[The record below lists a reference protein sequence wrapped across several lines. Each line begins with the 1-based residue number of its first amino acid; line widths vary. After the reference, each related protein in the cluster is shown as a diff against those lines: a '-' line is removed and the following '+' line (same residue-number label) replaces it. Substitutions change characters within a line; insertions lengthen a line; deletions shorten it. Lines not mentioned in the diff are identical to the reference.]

1 MESRKPSLFNQLEP
15 HNEDSDSTDISD
27 ISEDEDWEDDPPL
40 SPKSQPLEFP
50 KLDHDVP
57 LPRPPSLLSCLL
69 YNNGNNNNN
78 SNNHT
83 NTLHPSNNIPNGSD
97 NNHVYKPRLL
107 RSFTTPTALPALHT
121 PLVKQESVVG
131 ISDINVSISS
141 LTTTSSH
148 LSMKNLLYKS
158 SVNLYSAGS
167 TTTTTTT
174 AAMRPNKRLS
184 QPDQL
189 KPSPSSLTS
198 SILFMSQPPDSATT
212 PPPPILP
219 RITTTDSELTDKL
232 INNDELSK
240 SLKESLLIDNRLAKI
255 PLPEKVIDAGIF
267 LKRESRL
274 ADEDDFDD
282 YHSKG
287 W

>member
-1 MESRKPSLFNQLEP
+1 M
-15 HNEDSDSTDISD
+15 
-27 ISEDEDWEDDPPL
+27 
-40 SPKSQPLEFP
+40 
-50 KLDHDVP
+50 
-57 LPRPPSLLSCLL
+57 
-69 YNNGNNNNN
+69 
-78 SNNHT
+78 
-83 NTLHPSNNIPNGSD
+83 
-97 NNHVYKPRLL
+97 
-107 RSFTTPTALPALHT
+107 
-121 PLVKQESVVG
+121 G

-148 LSMKNLLYKS
+148 LSMKNLLSKS

-219 RITTTDSELTDKL
+219 RITTTDSDLTDKL